1 MKNSKLSVLIGT
13 IVLLMA
19 MPAFAAGE
27 FRPPNDGYDW
37 IQLTSG
43 EWLKGEF
50 IGLFYE
56 EVEFDSEV
64 LEDLTIDWDDV
75 AQVVSAR
82 KFGISIDGGD
92 TMTGSLRFDA
102 DRVIVSNA
110 SGEREIQREDLIGI
124 SLLAEREID
133 RWEAKVSLGLNARKG
148 NTEFVEQNAIASF
161 ERRTPISRAT
171 IDYVGSFNET
181 EGVLVA
187 DNHRVMGVLDR
198 FSRSKLFWRPVNI
211 QYYRDEFQNIRHQ
224 GTLATGLGY
233 ELWDT
238 KKTDWYVYFSA
249 GANYLERVSVEEGQ
263 PESTRSPSY
272 TVGTDFETDLTSW
285 IEYFFTYRVSFL
297 DDESG
302 KRQHHLVTT
311 LSTDLIRD
319 IDFDVSLIWDR
330 TELPQPASDGTIP
343 EKDDYRLAVG
353 IGFEF

>member
-1 MKNSKLSVLIGT
+1 MKNAFINALAGAIG
-13 IVLLMA
+13 LLVA
-19 MPAFAAGE
+19 MPAFAADE
-27 FRPPNDGYDW
+27 FRPPTDGYDW

-50 IGLFYE
+50 IGLFND
-56 EVEFDSEV
+56 EVDFDSEV
-64 LEDLTIDWDDV
+64 LDDLIIDWEDV
-75 AQVVSAR
+75 QQIVSAVE
-82 KFGISIDGGD
+82 FGVSIDGGD
-92 TMTGSLRFDA
+92 MFTGTLRFDA
-102 DRVIVSNA
+102 DRIIVSTA
-110 SGEREIQREDLIGI
+110 TGEQEIQRDDLIGI
-124 SLLAEREID
+124 SLSAEREID
-133 RWEAKVSLGLNARKG
+133 RWEAKVSLGINARQG
-148 NTEFVEQNAIASF
+148 NTQFVEQNALASF

-187 DNHRVMGVLDR
+187 DNHRVTGVVDR
-198 FSRSKLFWRPVNI
+198 LGRSKLFWRPINI

-249 GANYLERVSVEEGQ
+249 GVNYLERVSVEPGQ
-263 PESTRSPSY
+263 PESTKSPSY

-285 IEYFFTYRVSFL
+285 IEYLFTYRVSFL

-343 EKDDYRLAVG
+343 EQDDYRLAIG